1 MNPYQVINNQLIQ
14 DLISSFGDS
23 LTSAKGLT
31 TGATSQ
37 GLQNLINSIPY
48 YQESVSQSALKSA
61 LINIFENNL
70 PNSSITA
77 QPSESG
83 PWYAPYST
91 SYSYNGNYS
100 GYKDAF
106 FTGISLNASANS
118 ILTQVGNSANSS
130 FWSVYSVALLT
141 DAIRQQVP
149 VSLDSNALPN
159 ALSSYGNN
167 ITRIL
172 SPAYL
177 GIFINGY
184 TPTQN
189 AINAIQDKIGAA
201 HELDTA
207 IANGQFTANINQA
220 LSIPGDSACAAT
232 WFLFNLWITL
242 KALGMPNVDAAI
254 SSYKQQGLSIPI
266 QVDAGNWWNGSYGS
280 WFSPLDGSYVSSPT
294 ITASMPE
301 VSYTYFPQ
309 SGGYPSKSYENAS
322 NGYSMSLCDWGDLSY
337 YKPQSSSCFGG
348 DTLVLMADGTTK
360 KISEINIGENIYTR
374 NGAKK
379 VILVESPLRGERELY
394 SINALEIYATCA
406 HPFKSHSKVVAINPW
421 LLKDTITTFGDVGV
435 DYLKVGTIINGKDSE
450 VEVKSI
456 TTINNSYEG
465 EKVFDLIIEGAS
477 TGHYGYFVGSEEVF
491 LEVYSE
497 SANPL
502 AYPYVSTTIIHAM
515 NTIKTNCCII
525 DSKTKLRNIL
535 PAINIGAI
543 EPNLSVGNSSLASI
557 PSIEFFLKEGRWDED
572 SSFLEHHLI
581 ASLSK
586 NIRRKIESGYKISQK
601 SAMGDFLCIGINDID
616 LVGREVNEGKISF
629 MLKPQDDEVIEYKF
643 QPSSKYAPKIDD
655 VVYVK
660 LSSKPNSIYIYF
672 MDLQA
677 HINLENINQRYS
689 DYFLYDQNGQ
699 ISGSINLDFRFLN
712 IEDVLCDQ
720 KQKSCYGKQD
730 KTNVSVALGNE
741 LYLSIA
747 ALLKVR
753 KEGDA

>member
-1 MNPYQVINNQLIQ
+1 MNPYQAINNQLIQ
-14 DLISSFGDS
+14 DLILSFSDNHISAMS
-23 LTSAKGLT
+23 LS

-48 YQESVSQSALKSA
+48 YQESVSQGTLKSA

-77 QPSESG
+77 QPNDSG

-91 SYSYNGNYS
+91 SYDYNDNYS
-100 GYKDAF
+100 GYKNAF

-141 DAIRQQVP
+141 DAIRQQVA

-159 ALSSYGNN
+159 ALSSYGNLLV
-167 ITRIL
+167 TIL

-177 GIFINGY
+177 GIFMNGY
-184 TPTQN
+184 APTQN

-220 LSIPGDSACAAT
+220 LSIPGDSACSAT

-242 KALGMPNVDAAI
+242 KALGMQNVDAAI
-254 SSYKQQGLSIPI
+254 SNYKQKGLSVPI
-266 QVDAGNWWNGSYGS
+266 QIDAGNWWNGSYGS

-294 ITASMPE
+294 ITASMKE

-309 SGGYPSKSYENAS
+309 SGGYPSKSYENVS
-322 NGYSMSLCDWGDLSY
+322 NGYSLSLCDWGSLSY

-348 DTLVLMADGTTK
+348 NTLVLMSDCTTK
-360 KISEINIGENIYTR
+360 KISEIKIDDSIYTR

-394 SINALEIYATCA
+394 RINSLEIYATCA
-406 HPFKSHSKVVAINPW
+406 HPFKSQNKVVAINPW
-421 LLKDTITTFGDVGV
+421 LLKDTITTFGDIGV
-435 DYLKVGTIINGKDSE
+435 DYLKIGTHISGKDSE
-450 VEVKSI
+450 VEVEAVTAIK
-456 TTINNSYEG
+456 NSSEG

-477 TGHYGYFVGSEEVF
+477 TNNYGYFVGSDEVF

-497 SANPL
+497 SANPM

-515 NTIKTNCCII
+515 NAIKKNCCII
-525 DSKTKLRNIL
+525 DSKNKFRKIL
-535 PAINIGAI
+535 PTINVGAI
-543 EPNLSVGNSSLASI
+543 EPNLSVGNSNLASI
-557 PSIEFFLKEGRWDED
+557 PAIEFFLKDGSWDED

-581 ASLSK
+581 SGLSK
-586 NIRRKIESGYKISQK
+586 NIRRKIESGYKVSQK
-601 SAMGDFLCIGINDID
+601 STTGDFLCIGINDIE
-616 LVGREVNEGKISF
+616 LVGREVDEEKISF
-629 MLKPQDDEVIEYKF
+629 LLKPQDNEVIEYKF
-643 QPSSKYAPKIDD
+643 KPSSKYAPKIDD
-655 VVYVK
+655 VLYVK
-660 LSSKPNSIYIYF
+660 LSSKPSSIYVYF
-672 MDLQA
+672 MDLGA

-689 DYFLYDQNGQ
+689 DYFLYDQNGH
-699 ISGSINLDFRFLN
+699 ITGSINLDFRFLN
-712 IEDVLCDQ
+712 ADEVSLDQ
-720 KQKSCYGKQD
+720 KQKNCYGKQE
-730 KTNVSVALGNE
+730 KTNLSMALGNE
-741 LYLSIA
+741 LYSSIA
-747 ALLKVR
+747 TLLKVR
-753 KEGDA
+753 EQGHE